1 MKQNLKIALVHEYLT
16 RLGGA
21 ERVLKHL
28 LDIYPKADIYTLL
41 YNQDKVSSVF
51 PPDKIKASF
60 VNAFP
65 NWLKSK
71 VKFLAPIFPSA
82 IESLDLSQYD
92 VVISSTNSFAKGVI
106 TKPKSI
112 HIAYC
117 HAPATFL
124 WNAFHSYR
132 KQQRKGG
139 FGNFMILLLAH
150 YLRQWDR
157 QAADRVDYFI
167 ANSKLTQARIKKY
180 YRRDSVVM
188 YPPVDVDRLKP
199 TKEHKDYFLIV
210 SQLTQYKNIDIAI
223 EAFNKINLPLVIIG
237 DGPERKRL
245 QKLAGPNV
253 EIKGFLDDETT
264 VEYYQNC
271 RAFIF
276 AGSDDFGIAPVEA
289 MAAGKPVLALR
300 DGGALETIIEGKTG
314 EFFDAPI
321 IELLADGVRRITE
334 KNYDYK
340 FIRKHAEQFST
351 SVFINNIEKYINKT
365 IETNNNDKSAS

>member
-1 MKQNLKIALVHEYLT
+1 MKKNLKIALVHEYLT

-21 ERVLKHL
+21 ERVLKHISDL
-28 LDIYPKADIYTLL
+28 YPDSDIFTLL
-41 YNQDKVSSVF
+41 YNEDKVSKTF
-51 PPDKIKASF
+51 PKDKIKTSF
-60 VNAFP
+60 VNKFP
-65 NWLKSK
+65 NWIKSR

-82 IESLDLSQYD
+82 TESLDLSKYD
-92 VVISSTNSFAKGVI
+92 LIISSTNSFAKGVI
-106 TKPKSI
+106 TKPQAI

-132 KQQRKGG
+132 KQQRKGK
-139 FGNFMILLLAH
+139 FGDFMILMLTH

-180 YRRDSVVM
+180 YRKDSVVI
-188 YPPVDVDRLKP
+188 YPPVDVNRLKA
-199 TKEHKDYFLIV
+199 TKDNKGYFLIV

-223 EAFNKINLPLVIIG
+223 EAFNKLGLPLIIIG

-245 QKLAGPNV
+245 QNLANKNI
-253 EIKGFLDDETT
+253 EFKGFLDDETT
-264 VEYYQNC
+264 VQYYQNC

-300 DGGALETIIEGKTG
+300 DGGALETIVEGKTG

-321 IELLADGVRRITE
+321 IELLADGVRRLTE
-334 KNYDYK
+334 SSYDYK
-340 FIRKHAEQFST
+340 YIRKHSEQFST
-351 SVFINNIEKYINKT
+351 ERFIKEIQQYLDKIINS
-365 IETNNNDKSAS
+365 NNDN

>member
-1 MKQNLKIALVHEYLT
+1 MKQNPKIALVHEYLT

-28 LDIYPKADIYTLL
+28 SDLYPKADIFTLL
-41 YNQDKVSSVF
+41 YNQDKVSKVF
-51 PPDKIKASF
+51 PPEKVRVSF
-60 VNAFP
+60 VNNFP
-65 NWLKSK
+65 NFIKSK
-71 VKFLAPIFPSA
+71 VKFLAPILPSA
-82 IESLDLSQYD
+82 IESFDLSQYD
-92 VVISSTNSFAKGVI
+92 LVISSTNSFAKGVI
-106 TKPKSI
+106 TKPRAI

-139 FGNFMILLLAH
+139 FGNFMILLLTH

-167 ANSKLTQARIKKY
+167 ANSKLTQSRIKKY
-180 YRRDSVVM
+180 YRKDSKVI
-188 YPPVDVDRLKP
+188 YPPVDIERLKA

-210 SQLTQYKNIDIAI
+210 SQLTQYKNIDIAV
-223 EAFNKINLPLVIIG
+223 EAFNKLGLPLVIIG

-245 QKLAGPNV
+245 QKLANKNV
-253 EIKGFLDDETT
+253 ELKGFLDDETI

-276 AGSDDFGIAPVEA
+276 AGSDDFGIAPVES

-300 DGGALETIIEGKTG
+300 EGGALETIVEGKTG

-321 IELLADGVRRITE
+321 IELLADGVRRITD
-334 KNYDYK
+334 NTYDYK
-340 FIRKHAEQFST
+340 YIRKHSEQFST
-351 SVFINNIEKYINKT
+351 KRFIKEIEDYIKQ
-365 IETNNNDKSAS
+365 IIHQKNNDN